1 MVDQMRAPP
10 PPVSV
15 DWRQQ
20 PPIADVA
27 QHAQRARRATPVA
40 LPLRLEGV
48 VVRVHGPHEWTLLAP
63 LAPDGHD
70 EYTFRVT
77 LDPTHPARVHL
88 LQTVRV
94 VLTAC
99 AKGGRWKAIWDTTT
113 IYTKPEA

>member
-1 MVDQMRAPP
+1 MDRMRAPP

-27 QHAQRARRATPVA
+27 RHAQRARRATPLA
-40 LPLRLEGV
+40 LPLCIEGV
-48 VVRVHGPHEWTLLAP
+48 VVRLHGPHEWTLLAT
-63 LAPDGHD
+63 LARDRHD

-77 LDPTHPARVHL
+77 IDPTHPARVHL

-99 AKGGRWKAIWDTTT
+99 AKGGGWKAVWATTT
-113 IYTKPEA
+113 IPTTPEA

>member
-1 MVDQMRAPP
+1 MDRMRAPP

-27 QHAQRARRATPVA
+27 RHAQRATRATPVA

-63 LAPDGHD
+63 LASDGHD

-77 LDPTHPARVHL
+77 LDPPHPAPVDLH
-88 LQTVRV
+88 QTVRV

-99 AKGGRWKAIWDTTT
+99 AGGGGWKAVWATTT
-113 IYTKPEA
+113 PTTPGA